1 MRAAANA
8 RRRGADR
15 PAALYEEVAVGVDL
29 RAAVEL
35 HRRGRS
41 VAHVAG
47 HCGGTQP
54 AECSDE
60 ASLAPRWMRTVEP
73 RSAVVAAQA
82 VAVAIT
88 HAPVVAV
95 EHEVV
100 PPVVEAP
107 RSWHQSRLRRLRIRV
122 REQVHPPP
130 PRIQRSC
137 VRRLPGSNR
146 LGIRGSI
153 VRVSGETGREGI
165 VVDTVP
171 VQVEEDVVRHQPLA
185 AHAVLEVNTVP

>member
-8 RRRGADR
+8 RRRGADC
-15 PAALYEEVAVGVDL
+15 PAALHEEVAVGVDL
-29 RAAVEL
+29 RAAVEF

-82 VAVAIT
+82 VAVAVA

-100 PPVVEAP
+100 PPVVKPP
-107 RSWHQSRLRRLRIRV
+107 RRRHQPRLRRLRIRV
-122 REQVHPPP
+122 GEQVDPPP
-130 PRIQRSC
+130 PRVQRSR

-146 LGIRGSI
+146 SGIRGSTT
-153 VRVSGETGREGI
+153 RGSGRSGRQSSVVFTGSS
-165 VVDTVP
+165 
-171 VQVEEDVVRHQPLA
+171 
-185 AHAVLEVNTVP
+185 